1 MTGKITK
8 GIGGFYYIHCMENGR
23 LYECR
28 AKGIFRKDKVKP
40 LVGDNVGF
48 EVIDEKERTGNL
60 VRILPRKNTLIRPA
74 VANIDQALLIFA
86 VEQPKP
92 SFYLL
97 NRFLVMMAMQEV
109 HTVLCFNK
117 QDIGA
122 EEDCQRLSDDLRGF
136 GGKILFTSAQRQTG
150 IDELRALLRG
160 KTTSVAGPSGVGKS
174 SLINLLCPDAKM
186 ETGGISRKIDR
197 GRHTTRHC
205 ELFCVEENTFIM
217 DTPGFSSLDLP
228 FMEKE
233 ELKQYFPEFVRYEGQ
248 CRFQGCAH
256 IKEPDCRVREAVDQ
270 GEISRARYEGYVSLY
285 EELKERRKY

>member
-92 SFYLL
+92 SFYLM

-122 EEDCQRLSDDLRGF
+122 
-136 GGKILFTSAQRQTG
+136 G

>member
-1 MTGKITK
+1 MTCGDSEGKSCLPVPK
-8 GIGGFYYIHCMENGR
+8 GRRESTNCGR
-23 LYECR
+23 FC
-28 AKGIFRKDKVKP
+28 G
-40 LVGDNVGF
+40 
-48 EVIDEKERTGNL
+48 ERP
-60 VRILPRKNTLIRPA
+60 PR
-74 VANIDQALLIFA
+74 
-86 VEQPKP
+86 
-92 SFYLL
+92 
-97 NRFLVMMAMQEV
+97 
-109 HTVLCFNK
+109 
-117 QDIGA
+117 
-122 EEDCQRLSDDLRGF
+122 
-136 GGKILFTSAQRQTG
+136 
-150 IDELRALLRG
+150 
-160 KTTSVAGPSGVGKS
+160 VAGPSGVGKS